1 MFLFYTP
8 LKKLENQRL
17 FLEGIK
23 WKHWRELGQSKREPG
38 RNISLAT
45 CGERDSHFHITYI
58 LEKIIEG
65 STENL
70 MQFL

>member
-1 MFLFYTP
+1 M
-8 LKKLENQRL
+8 K
-17 FLEGIK
+17 
-23 WKHWRELGQSKREPG
+23 
-38 RNISLAT
+38 RNISFAT
-45 CGERDSHFHITYI
+45 CGERDLHFHITYI